1 MSRHT
6 LPYGWTTDDHG
17 VPIIDPKWLRLIAL
31 FRDHRRAMPYGRDD
45 EEQHTLSLV
54 AQLRAGGMSVRAIV
68 AHLEAHGV
76 GRTK

>member
-1 MSRHT
+1 
-6 LPYGWTTDDHG
+6 
-17 VPIIDPKWLRLIAL
+17 
-31 FRDHRRAMPYGRDD
+31 MPYGRDD
-45 EEQHTLSLV
+45 EEQHVLSLV